1 MLVKIRYRTEIELI
15 RSYIDI
21 QRMSFLK
28 DFNISLLINGE
39 FLNIQ
44 IPPFLFFHMVEE
56 GFVVLD
62 NFTKN
67 TDFTILIKAEPN
79 NLLFSMTLWNDKS
92 LNNRFNPEVME
103 NCHKYLSYF
112 YPENHKVISNFE
124 INFVEVILEIYF

>member
-1 MLVKIRYRTEIELI
+1 
-15 RSYIDI
+15 
-21 QRMSFLK
+21 
-28 DFNISLLINGE
+28 
-39 FLNIQ
+39 
-44 IPPFLFFHMVEE
+44 MVEE

-62 NFTKN
+62 NFTEN